1 MAKLPMRQSDYD
13 PKRKY
18 ERGKSAEYQN
28 LYGWRW
34 AKYSKAR
41 LGRHPLCVTCLADGK
56 TVPANVT
63 DHQTPHRGSR
73 HLFWNKKN
81 HQSLCT
87 TCHNKKTA
95 TEGAFGRK
103 Y

>member
-18 ERGKSAEYQN
+18 ERGKSAEYQH
-28 LYGWRW
+28 LYNWRW

-41 LGRHPLCVTCLADGK
+41 LGRHPLCVVCLEDGK
-56 TVPANVT
+56 TTPATCT
-63 DHQTPHRGSR
+63 DHVTPHRGSR
-73 HLFWNKKN
+73 HKFWLKSN

-87 TCHNKKTA
+87 HHHNLKTA